1 MSSLADVLLVAALV
15 VTSLFVLSMQRRLK
29 RLDASH
35 AEYQQALSQTAAA
48 LFAARDALDRV
59 NTDGRVV
66 AAQLG
71 EEIAQAKLLAAQIE
85 QFRHGALADI
95 QPFAG
100 DSGQRRRRPLSG
112 QGAPA
117 DPAHHAHAGSL
128 RQA

>member
-35 AEYQQALSQTAAA
+35 LEYQQALSQTAAA

-59 NTDGRVV
+59 NSDGRAV
-66 AAQLG
+66 AEKLG
-71 EEIAQAKLLAAQIE
+71 EEIAEARSLAAEMDKLRSGLLADV
-85 QFRHGALADI
+85 R
-95 QPFAG
+95 PFGSDA
-100 DSGQRRRRPLSG
+100 GQRRHRPLGGSG
-112 QGAPA
+112 ALS
-117 DPAHHAHAGSL
+117 DPASQTHAGSL